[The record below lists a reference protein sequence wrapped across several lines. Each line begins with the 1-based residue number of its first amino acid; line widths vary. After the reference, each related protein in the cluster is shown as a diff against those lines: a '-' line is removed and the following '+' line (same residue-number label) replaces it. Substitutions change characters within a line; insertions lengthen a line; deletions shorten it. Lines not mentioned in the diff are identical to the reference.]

1 MLKKEMTKSE
11 IEKELQGKGDYVQI
25 DLIRRLLKENIATDT
40 KKFAL
45 LKLVTIYEN
54 RKMFSEASDL
64 YGKLSELAMNSAER
78 SSFFIKEVEDYVKS
92 GFFDM
97 ADLVMNKLLSET
109 VKYTDKAKITSS
121 IIGFYKTQAEVYEK
135 EKRRSKAVE
144 IYEKLLTMKV
154 SDSEK
159 AEAKDKLLKLY
170 NGLGMIDKYIKLK
183 ESPSSPKPAKPSL
196 KDNDDFDI

>member
-40 KKFAL
+40 RKFAL
-45 LKLVTIYEN
+45 LKLVAIYET

-64 YGKLSELAMNSAER
+64 YGKLSELAMNSSER
-78 SSFFIKEVEDYVKS
+78 SSILIKEVEDYVKS

-109 VKYTDKAKITSS
+109 VKYTDKAKTTSS

-144 IYEKLLTMKV
+144 IYEKLLTMKI

-170 NGLGMIDKYIKLK
+170 NGLGMIDKYMKLK
-183 ESPSSPKPAKPSL
+183 ESPSSIKSAKPSL
-196 KDNDDFDI
+196 RDNDDFDI